1 MNKQDTNAEE
11 ISPIWDPNLAA
22 ALSLAFTPIFGAYLH
37 MLNWRALGE
46 PQRAATSQ
54 KWFNAA
60 IALGILY
67 TMLPVALPDLK
78 DADVKLGLVGWVFLI
93 SWYLASARS
102 QAKFVKEKY
111 GTKYTTRP
119 WGKVL
124 GIALLVILGYYLVV
138 SAVLLVIVAS
148 FQ

>member
-1 MNKQDTNAEE
+1 MNTQETNAEE
-11 ISPIWDPNLAA
+11 KPPIWDPNLAA

-60 IALGILY
+60 IALGIFY

-78 DADVKLGLVGWVFLI
+78 DAGVKMGFVGWVFLI

-102 QAKFVKEKY
+102 QAKFVNERH
-111 GTKYTTRP
+111 GTNYTKRP
-119 WGKVL
+119 WGKAL
-124 GIALLVILGYYLVV
+124 GIALLVILGYLFV
-138 SAVLLVIVAS
+138 SAVLMFIAA
-148 FQ
+148 

>member
-1 MNKQDTNAEE
+1 
-11 ISPIWDPNLAA
+11 
-22 ALSLAFTPIFGAYLH
+22 

-46 PQRAATSQ
+46 PQRDATSQ

-111 GTKYTTRP
+111 GTNYTTRP

>member
-1 MNKQDTNAEE
+1 MKTQETNAEE
-11 ISPIWDPNLAA
+11 KPPIWDPNLAT

-46 PQRAATSQ
+46 PQRAATSH

-67 TMLPVALPDLK
+67 TMLPVAVPDSK
-78 DADVKLGLVGWVFLI
+78 NAGVKMGLVGWIFLI

-111 GTKYTTRP
+111 GTNYTKRP
-119 WGKVL
+119 LGRAL
-124 GIALLVILGYYLVV
+124 GIALLVTLGYLVV
-138 SAVLLVIVAS
+138 SAVLVVIAAS